1 MDSIGL
7 LLNDNRLL
15 MVLLRK
21 GFRSDAFLHSY
32 RLVSLRDVKPEDRD
46 DIIVSNIEGFI
57 DQTKSD
63 RENLFLGIPGSKVIF
78 KRITLPA
85 PTEENLKEV
94 LGYEMDRYT
103 PFALED
109 VCFDYKIVARDEAHD
124 SIHVLLMVV
133 KKAVIDCYLSL
144 LRRIHVKTRC
154 VEVLTTALFNL
165 AVQEAA
171 AGSDSGGNG
180 TVVLRG
186 AQWLREQGWGKNL
199 AAYLDRLMKKGGEEK
214 AASEEETTFL
224 LTVEDECCELGVV
237 RNRAFAY
244 ARSFPVSRSADGGAA
259 AAAELADQILSAM
272 ETTSLSLGYDH
283 AAASRVVLAGS
294 RADAELVACL
304 SGRGAGE
311 IRLIDTLRMNV
322 PDDHA
327 RDMVPGLSPAVGL
340 ALKGLDGVA
349 LDVNFIPVELR
360 PKKKKNWSL
369 IAGVMLIGLV
379 FLGISSYAISFF
391 VKERFYLA
399 ELNERIGAL
408 KGRVEEVEQM
418 KEEIDAIEQ
427 KMVVVEKIKAGERS
441 KLELLREL
449 TETIPDD
456 MWLTRFA
463 YTDQKGKREIDLSGF
478 ANAAS
483 ELIPL
488 LEKSKYFEDVKF
500 KSSIVKDRST
510 EKEKF
515 NVTATVTR
523 EQEAAPPATAPAAEP
538 RKPNTAKQQKR
549 SPR

>member
-21 GFRSDAFLHSY
+21 SFRGDAFLHSY

-103 PFALED
+103 PFALDD
-109 VCFDYKIVARDEAHD
+109 VYFDYKIVARDEAHD

-133 KKAVIDCYLSL
+133 KKSVIDYYLTL
-144 LRRIHVKTRC
+144 LRRINVKTRC

-165 AVQEAA
+165 SAQAA
-171 AGSDSGGNG
+171 AAEGGGAG
-180 TVVLRG
+180 TGAVVLRA
-186 AQWLREQGWGKNL
+186 AQWLREQGWGKGL
-199 AAYLDRLMKKGGEEK
+199 AAYLDRLLKKGGEERTDG
-214 AASEEETTFL
+214 EEETTFL
-224 LTVEDECCELGVV
+224 LTVEDESCELGVV
-237 RNRAFAY
+237 NNGAFVY
-244 ARSFPVSRSADGGAA
+244 ARAFPVSRGADDGA
-259 AAAELADQILSAM
+259 AAAELAQQILSAL
-272 ETTSLSLGYDH
+272 ETTRLSLGHDR

-294 RADAELVACL
+294 RADADLAACL
-304 SGRGAGE
+304 SGQGAGDV
-311 IRLIDTLRMNV
+311 RLLDTLRIHV
-322 PDDHA
+322 PADDA
-327 RDMVPGLSPAVGL
+327 REMAPGLSPAVGL
-340 ALKGLDGVA
+340 ALKGLDDVL
-349 LDVNFIPVELR
+349 LDVNFIPQELR

-408 KGRVEEVEQM
+408 KGRVAEVEQM
-418 KEEIDAIEQ
+418 KEEIGAIEQ
-427 KMVVVEKIKAGERS
+427 KIEVVEKIKAGERS

-449 TETIPDD
+449 TETIPAD

-523 EQEAAPPATAPAAEP
+523 EQEAAPPASPPAAEP
-538 RKPNTAKQQKR
+538 RKPNNVKQQKR